1 MKFRSAWIISI
12 LAAIVAVAFS
22 LWGQATIDK
31 DAVWAAM
38 QAELQRSMTLSLK
51 QLERPYFVAYSID
64 DGKTWSASATL
75 GGLTSANAGKF
86 RRPSV
91 QVRVGDYKFDNTNGG
106 GGRGRGGA
114 SYELSGFPLDD
125 DPLVIRQYLW
135 LETDSAYKGAVQSIA
150 QKRAAQGS
158 VNQTEQLPDFAAAQP
173 FTLLEDR
180 PLIAFDDRTWSERTR
195 RVSAVFGQFPNI
207 RDSVVA
213 YSAIDGVHRFINSEG
228 TRIRQVQSEGSV
240 QIRAAVQAP
249 DGMMLRDSAV
259 IYRLDLTKMPSED
272 ELTKQ
277 ARGVAEQLT
286 KLATAPMGDAYSG
299 PILFEGVASAQ
310 LMAEVL
316 GRNLHINRSGVG
328 GRGGA
333 GGRGGR
339 GGPAGRGGGG
349 AATEL
354 EGRRGVRIMP
364 DMFNV
369 VDDPTL
375 PLFGHTEVDDE
386 GVPSKPVSLVEKGV
400 LKDFLRTRLPVQ
412 GFSESNGRAL
422 LGNSPAPTNLV
433 VSTSEKSP
441 VADLRKNMIDLCRQR
456 GLAYGVI
463 VRKLDF
469 PSAGGGGGGQISAPL
484 YIYRLYLDGH
494 EEMIRGVRLRSVNA
508 RSLKD
513 ILLAGDD
520 AATLDYVEGGSAD
533 VTVVAPSVLIDD
545 LELEK
550 VGDTLPK
557 LPFAPPPV
565 VAQAR

>member
-1 MKFRSAWIISI
+1 
-12 LAAIVAVAFS
+12 
-22 LWGQATIDK
+22 
-31 DAVWAAM
+31 M

-51 QLERPYFVAYSID
+51 QLDKPYFISYSID
-64 DGKTWSASATL
+64 DGKTWSATATL

-114 SYELSGFPLDD
+114 SYELTGFPLDD

-135 LETDSAYKGAVQSIA
+135 LETDSAYKGAVQAIA

-158 VNQTEQLPDFAAAQP
+158 VNQTEQLADFAVAQP
-173 FTLLEDR
+173 FTLLEER
-180 PLIAFDDRTWSERTR
+180 APAAFDDKTWNERVR
-195 RVSAVFGQFPNI
+195 RVSAVFSQFANV

-213 YSAIDGVHRFINSEG
+213 YSAVDGVHRYINSEG
-228 TRIRQVQSEGSV
+228 TQVRQAQSEGSV

-249 DGMMLRDSAV
+249 DGMVLRDSAA
-259 IYRLDLTKMPSED
+259 IYRQDISKLPSED
-272 ELTKQ
+272 ELART
-277 ARGVAEQLT
+277 ARGLAEQLT
-286 KLATAPMGDAYSG
+286 KLAAAPIGDAYSG
-299 PILFEGVASAQ
+299 PILFDGVASAQ

-316 GRNLHINRSGVG
+316 GRNLHINRPAIA

-339 GGPAGRGGGG
+339 GGPGGRGGGT
-349 AATEL
+349 ATEL

-364 DMFNV
+364 DMFSV

-375 PLFGHTEVDDE
+375 PLFGHTEVDNE

-400 LKDFLRTRLPVQ
+400 LKEFLRTRLPVP
-412 GFSESNGRAL
+412 GLSESNGRAL
-422 LGNSPAPTNLV
+422 IGNSPAPTNLI

-441 VADLRKNMIDLCRQR
+441 IGDMRGNLMDLCRQR
-456 GLAYGVI
+456 GLAYGVV

-469 PSAGGGGGGQISAPL
+469 PSAGGGGGGQVSAPL
-484 YIYRLYLDGH
+484 YIYRLYADGH

-520 AATLDYVEGGSAD
+520 TATLDYVEGGSAD

-545 LELEK
+545 LELERA
-550 VGDTLPK
+550 GDTLPK
-557 LPFAPPPV
+557 LPVAPPPV